1 MNLILKATQ
10 FSALKHQNQKRKD
23 GKTPYVIH
31 PISVA
36 VILSEIGGI
45 DDEEILSAAL
55 LHDTIEDTDAT
66 TDEIDREFGSKISSI
81 VEELTDNKELSYS
94 ERKQFQ
100 IDHAPDLSKEA
111 TLVKIA
117 DKTSNVTDLINEKPT
132 DWDDARC
139 KEYINWAEAV
149 INRCQKVNMNLENH
163 FYNLVNSYRL

>member
-1 MNLILKATQ
+1 MNLILKATE

-36 VILSEIGGI
+36 MILSEIGGV

-55 LHDTIEDTDAT
+55 LHDTIEDTET
-66 TDEIDREFGSKISSI
+66 TAGEITREFGSKIRSI
-81 VEELTDNKELSYS
+81 VEELTDNKELSYY

-100 IDHAPDLSKEA
+100 IDHAPSLSKEA

-117 DKTSNVTDLINEKPT
+117 DKISNVTDLIDEKPT
-132 DWDDARC
+132 DWDDIRC
-139 KEYINWAEAV
+139 KEYIDWAESV
-149 INRCQKVNMNLENH
+149 ISRCQKVNMNLEEH
-163 FYNLVNSYRL
+163 FYNLVNSYH

>member
-1 MNLILKATQ
+1 MNLILKATK
-10 FSALKHQNQKRKD
+10 FSALKHQDQKRKD

-36 VILSEIGGI
+36 MILSEIGGI

-55 LHDTIEDTDAT
+55 LHDTIEDTDT
-66 TDEIDREFGSKISSI
+66 TVDEIDREFGSKIRSI
-81 VEELTDNKELSYS
+81 IEELTDNKELTYY

-100 IDHAPDLSKEA
+100 IDHAPNLSKEA

-117 DKTSNVTDLINEKPT
+117 DKISNVTDIIDEKPT

-139 KEYINWAEAV
+139 KEYIDWAESV
-149 INRCQKVNMNLENH
+149 INRCPKVNMKLEEH
-163 FYNLVNSYRL
+163 FYNLVNSYH